1 MTFVAL
7 MRQECAF
14 YDDDD
19 HSSAALSARLTGDAA
34 NVQSVSIC
42 VSKRLFLKNLD
53 GKFYFYQIFHLK
65 QMSTPQVIGYPFS
78 VILQSISTFVIGI
91 CISLVYSVKLTFVCL
106 AAVPFSLLMVL
117 VEAK

>member
-14 YDDDD
+14 YDDED

-34 NVQSVSIC
+34 NVQSVSF
-42 VSKRLFLKNLD
+42 KRRFFENFD
-53 GKFYFYQIFHLK
+53 RKFKFYQIFHSN
-65 QMSTPQVIGYPFS
+65 QISIPQVIGYPFS

-91 CISLVYSVKLTFVCL
+91 CISLVYSVKLTFICL